1 MVQWSNSFYNLKMS
15 VQNIFGLAGLVTF
28 ISSEIW
34 QVDGICMLQVVF
46 GLDDDVDIAAL
57 SRERWTYAQ
66 ICFF

>member
-1 MVQWSNSFYNLKMS
+1 MS

-34 QVDGICMLQVVF
+34 QVDWIYMLQVVF

-57 SRERWTYAQ
+57 ILENDITTNMQ
-66 ICFF
+66 K